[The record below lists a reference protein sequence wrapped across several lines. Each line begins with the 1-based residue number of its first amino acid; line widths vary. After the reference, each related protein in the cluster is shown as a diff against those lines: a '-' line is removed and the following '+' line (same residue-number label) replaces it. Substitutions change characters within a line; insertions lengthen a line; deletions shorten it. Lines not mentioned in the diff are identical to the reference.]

1 MTKMVKDQHC
11 IGHHHLYLH
20 RHDDHD
26 DDDDGDDD
34 DDDDDDFVQVVT
46 RPSSV
51 GGSQIDLK
59 STQRRAA

>member
-1 MTKMVKDQHC
+1 MMKMVKDIHY
-11 IGHHHLYLH
+11 IGHHHRYLH
-20 RHDDHD
+20 RHD
-26 DDDDGDDD
+26 DDD